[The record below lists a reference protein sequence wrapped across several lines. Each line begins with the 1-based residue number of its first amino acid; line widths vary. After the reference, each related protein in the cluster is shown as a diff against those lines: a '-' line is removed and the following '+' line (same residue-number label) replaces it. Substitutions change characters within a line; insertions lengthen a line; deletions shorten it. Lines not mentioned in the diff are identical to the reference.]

1 MTHGG
6 ALLCV
11 FFQVHFVGQNVEE
24 FVFLPVLEPL
34 LRLCGAELRHMEQQV
49 RPTPATTRG
58 LGGHSG
64 PHLARQA
71 HFRHPGESSRA
82 ADVPR
87 MWCRLGRSI
96 TGSDAARGK
105 AGPSG
110 ACVRA
115 CVRAKSERTGDARL
129 LPSEHFRAPRT
140 APRRTR
146 PLFSGAGVNPDESS
160 PRLAEGSRLA
170 PQN

>member
-58 LGGHSG
+58 LGGHI
-64 PHLARQA
+64 
-71 HFRHPGESSRA
+71 
-82 ADVPR
+82 
-87 MWCRLGRSI
+87 W
-96 TGSDAARGK
+96 RGK
-105 AGPSG
+105 PTFGTPASQVGLRTCHVCGAVSG
-110 ACVRA
+110 A
-115 CVRAKSERTGDARL
+115 
-129 LPSEHFRAPRT
+129 P
-140 APRRTR
+140 
-146 PLFSGAGVNPDESS
+146 
-160 PRLAEGSRLA
+160 
-170 PQN
+170 